1 MWCGQFECNTSNVQ
15 TSSAQYFNSTNSTTC
30 IDTDDNVTIKW
41 SDDALI
47 TTGSKRGDYGE
58 DRANMSQNLS
68 LQLGVEANNVN
79 AFERNDI
86 R

>member
-15 TSSAQYFNSTNSTTC
+15 TSSAQYFNSTNSTPC
-30 IDTDDNVTIKW
+30 IDTDDNGTITW

-47 TTGSKRGDYGE
+47 TTETKRGDYGE
-58 DRANMSQNLS
+58 GRTKMSQKLA
-68 LQLGVEANNVN
+68 LQLGVEANNFS
-79 AFERNDI
+79 AFERNGI